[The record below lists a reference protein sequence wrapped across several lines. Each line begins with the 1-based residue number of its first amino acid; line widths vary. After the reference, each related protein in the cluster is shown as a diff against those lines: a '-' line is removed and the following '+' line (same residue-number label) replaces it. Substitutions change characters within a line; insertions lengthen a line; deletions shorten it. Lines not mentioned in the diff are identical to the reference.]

1 MFSKKLTGYTF
12 QSIGFEL
19 TNEIKA
25 LVDLNVKVTS
35 TETGAVTK
43 HEFQLNLDRAE
54 NKAMA
59 REFFKNMFKAV
70 SDQAQETLSELKS
83 KVRASV

>member
-1 MFSKKLTGYTF
+1 M
-12 QSIGFEL
+12 
-19 TNEIKA
+19 
-25 LVDLNVKVTS
+25 KVTN

-43 HEFQLNLDRAE
+43 HEFQLNLDMAE
-54 NKAMA
+54 NKAIA
-59 REFFKNMFKAV
+59 REFFENMFKAV